1 MMTKERM
8 KWCLEAV
15 TALNGPGEAEALRE
29 YVSNLEDVKI
39 AAGDLQVVTDDEYQS
54 KDELKSAKEDL
65 QTALD
70 KLNK

>member
-15 TALNGPGEAEALRE
+15 TSLNGPGEAEALRE
-29 YVSNLEDVKI
+29 YVSNLEDIKI
-39 AAGDLQVVTDDEYQS
+39 TAEDLQLVTDDEHQS
-54 KDELKSAKEDL
+54 KDELKSAKENL

-70 KLNK
+70 KLKK